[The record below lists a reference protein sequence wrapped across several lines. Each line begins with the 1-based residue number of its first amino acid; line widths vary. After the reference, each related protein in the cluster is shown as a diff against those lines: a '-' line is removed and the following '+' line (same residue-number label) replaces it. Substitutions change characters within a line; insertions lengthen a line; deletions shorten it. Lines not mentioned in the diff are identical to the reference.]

1 MKFKTFSRKNLK
13 LTETKEASHQYGSGP
28 RGKIP
33 HGIGAGGLTL
43 MTIGGIMGSGLF
55 LASGSAI
62 RLAGPA
68 IAISFLIGVTIMSI
82 EISAL
87 AEMSA
92 ADPERGSFLAFA
104 RHTLGPG
111 SAFIGGWIF
120 WFSSVLN
127 LAAEAT
133 AGAIFT
139 RLWFPGVPVFVF
151 SVGYSIIIVGINF
164 LTVKGFSSVE
174 SVMSLAKVIA
184 TVAFIAVAG
193 LVIFHVIPV
202 RPMVGPRLWTSA
214 PSFFPRGILG
224 MFGAMV
230 LVLFSMSGTGI
241 LGLAASN
248 VKRPEQTIS
257 RTIRNTVIGIYVLYV
272 GAALAI
278 TGLLR
283 WNTVPTAQSPFTG
296 ALRLLQS
303 SWLVDILNFVIVVAV
318 LSTLNAGL
326 FATDRV
332 LATLGRIHDAPH
344 ILSRES
350 RGIPRMANAVT
361 GVLLVIVS
369 GLAYFLLKTAYLYLV
384 TATGFQALMIWILI
398 IVTQIYFRPRLE
410 KRKVDLKF
418 QIPWYPMLSWI
429 GVVLIVGVVATAPL
443 APHEVI
449 ALGISL
455 AATGV
460 FAVAY
465 LPVKRARQDKVS

>member
-1 MKFKTFSRKNLK
+1 
-13 LTETKEASHQYGSGP
+13 
-28 RGKIP
+28 
-33 HGIGAGGLTL
+33 
-43 MTIGGIMGSGLF
+43 
-55 LASGSAI
+55 
-62 RLAGPA
+62 
-68 IAISFLIGVTIMSI
+68 
-82 EISAL
+82 
-87 AEMSA
+87 
-92 ADPERGSFLAFA
+92 
-104 RHTLGPG
+104 
-111 SAFIGGWIF
+111 
-120 WFSSVLN
+120 
-127 LAAEAT
+127 
-133 AGAIFT
+133 
-139 RLWFPGVPVFVF
+139 
-151 SVGYSIIIVGINF
+151 
-164 LTVKGFSSVE
+164 
-174 SVMSLAKVIA
+174 
-184 TVAFIAVAG
+184 
-193 LVIFHVIPV
+193 
-202 RPMVGPRLWTSA
+202 
-214 PSFFPRGILG
+214 

-369 GLAYFLLKTAYLYLV
+369 GLAYFLPKTAYLYLV